1 MWLASFSPPAFLDTL
16 GRKLVKNIRSDEFP
30 IPTVAWTDQPNPA
43 ACRRDIR
50 VESLPAA
57 ESGHFPMM
65 STARPTFLEFFA
77 GGGMAHVGLAGQ
89 FDCAFANDLDPMKCA
104 VYRANFPDVPLEQGD
119 VWNLNAAS
127 LPSADLAWASFPCQD
142 LSLAGNRRG
151 LNAPR
156 SGAFWGFWNVIE
168 KLGPRA
174 PKTIVIENVA
184 GLLSSHNGRDFTAL
198 ITELADAGFRVGAML
213 IDAALFSPQS
223 RPRLFIIAHKG
234 RIPVGLEAENPDPV
248 FHPPGLRAAVDA
260 LPDTTH
266 LAWVRWRAPQPRTR
280 NTDLASL
287 LDHNPPE
294 DAWRPDAAAR
304 KLIDQM
310 APLHRQRVE
319 AALENPGWNAGAVFR
334 RIRIENGQRVQRA
347 EVRYDGLAGCLRT
360 PAGGSSKQLLLVT
373 ENGRAR
379 LRAISARE
387 AARLMGLDDG
397 YRLPASETNGLKVVG
412 DGVSVPVVRWLG
424 QHLLAPLVSG
434 GSARAAA

>member
-1 MWLASFSPPAFLDTL
+1 ML
-16 GRKLVKNIRSDEFP
+16 
-30 IPTVAWTDQPNPA
+30 
-43 ACRRDIR
+43 
-50 VESLPAA
+50 
-57 ESGHFPMM
+57 
-65 STARPTFLEFFA
+65 STRPSFLEFFA
-77 GGGMAHVGLAGQ
+77 GGGMAHVGLSGR
-89 FDCAFANDLDPMKCA
+89 FDCAFANDLDAMKCA
-104 VYRANFPDVPLEQGD
+104 TYRTNFPNVRIEQGD
-119 VWNLNAAS
+119 VWNLAPAS
-127 LPSADLAWASFPCQD
+127 LPTADLAWASFPCQD
-142 LSLAGNRRG
+142 LSIAGGRRG

-198 ITELADAGFRVGAML
+198 ITELADAGYRVGAML

-234 RIPVGLEAENPDPV
+234 RIPAGLEADAPDSV
-248 FHPPGLRAAVDA
+248 FHPPSLRAAVEA

-266 LAWVRWRAPQPRTR
+266 LAWVWWRLPHPKRR
-280 NTDLASL
+280 NADLASL
-287 LDHNPPE
+287 LDRDPPAS
-294 DAWRPDAAAR
+294 AWRSDAATR

-319 AALENPGWNAGAVFR
+319 AALENPNWNAGAVFR
-334 RIRIENGQRVQRA
+334 RIRIENGQRIQRA
-347 EVRYDGLAGCLRT
+347 EIRYDGLAGCLRT

-373 ENGRAR
+373 ENGHAR
-379 LRAISARE
+379 LRAVSARE
-387 AARLMGLDDG
+387 AARLMGLDDS
-397 YRLPASETNGLKVVG
+397 YRLPAAETNALKVVG

-424 QHLLAPLVSG
+424 EHLLAPLAPG